1 MPTLT
6 DRILRKIGFLP
17 AMPIASPVKQ
27 TSFRCL
33 EDLQKIPRYPPH
45 MEGLPIYTPEELL
58 ATQHEFVDAVR
69 HMVADAELLDN
80 HYNPAM
86 LRLAS
91 FVHLLPASQTHHHR
105 GAGGLLRHSL
115 EVGYWALQQTEGK
128 LIRGITAPQQRRVFE
143 PRWRLDVFLAGICHD
158 LGKVVTDLT
167 VSDRANEEKWQP
179 YQQGI
184 YDWAMSQGIDSYFL
198 HWNEDRG
205 KRHPHVSSTLIDAVI
220 SRKSFNWISDGST
233 DAVIWMTESLNNNPG
248 QSNQIH
254 SFVVKADQVSV
265 ERDLKSMGA
274 TMAGYEIGVPIE
286 RYLTDI
292 MRRLVR
298 EGIWRINEAGARI
311 WNINDNT
318 YLVWP
323 MAGEEI
329 SRRIREENIPGLPK
343 TPDGILD
350 MMVERGIALLREGQ
364 GDPFFHI
371 APEIL
376 SQKIPDIKLRCVRLR
391 DQALISAMPIPSV
404 AGTVLGNLETAS
416 PTPPQPICGTSEHNQ
431 QAAAQPQHDHST
443 SEITQTSIPA
453 SLPERL
459 SPLAAEIENQPAHFG
474 IMLATPRTEVL
485 SMEQLTGS
493 MGELLRTLIDD
504 FSTGKKSFE
513 ALTTYQNRQLYLMW
527 PHAFSGYGYTPK
539 QILDGFTERGWME
552 AMNDIAKVGDM
563 RFADGAAKAIRLT
576 ATISQTFLNAIQ
588 PKRVTHS
595 PSTRESAKP
604 GTHANTRLCFAL
616 SAGDVTSR
624 QFELNG
630 QQFELKPGLNGLPT
644 IRDLDVLIYCA
655 RLHKGDYQHDFEN
668 QQLDFQFSAQDF
680 LKSCGRGIGG
690 AQIQGLFQALDR
702 LGSGEISIRNPAS
715 SGAKPTEPRCKLI
728 TYAAELN
735 RDEGDDR
742 ISLTISGKLFCLMP
756 SRLTR
761 VIFAGTMHPDYF
773 KLKPLQRVLYWL
785 AITNGDENKSLTTSI
800 EQLHW
805 LTGAS
810 SPLRNFRVAIQEVT
824 EHPLLNYRLTADQKV
839 TAISFRQIQTG

>member
-1 MPTLT
+1 MPTFT
-6 DRILRKIGFLP
+6 DRVLRKFGLLP
-17 AMPIASPVKQ
+17 PLSVMNVVAVQKDKAK
-27 TSFRCL
+27 RL
-33 EDLQKIPRYPPH
+33 EDMQKIPRYPPF
-45 MEGLPIYTPEELL
+45 MEGLPIYTPDELL

-69 HMVADAELLDN
+69 RLVADAELLDN

-91 FVHLLPASQTHHHR
+91 FVHLLPASQMHHHR
-105 GAGGLLRHSL
+105 GVGGLLRHSL
-115 EVGYWALQQTEGK
+115 EVGFLALQQTEGK

-143 PRWRLDVFLAGICHD
+143 PHWRLAVFLAGICHD

-167 VSDRANEEKWQP
+167 VTDRANEQKWQP

-184 YDWAMSQGIDSYFL
+184 YDWVISRGIDSYFL
-198 HWNEDRG
+198 HWHEDRG
-205 KRHPHVSSTLIDAVI
+205 KRHTHVSSTLIDAVI
-220 SRKSFNWISDGST
+220 GRESFNWISDGST

-248 QSNQIH
+248 QTNQIH
-254 SFVVKADQVSV
+254 DFVVRADQLSV
-265 ERDLKSMGA
+265 ERDLKSMGVA
-274 TMAGYEIGVPIE
+274 MAGYEIGVPIE

-292 MRRLVR
+292 MRRLVQ
-298 EGIWRINEAGARI
+298 EGIWRINEPGARV
-311 WNINDNT
+311 WNIAGNT

-329 SRRIREENIPGLPK
+329 ARRTREENIPGLPK

-350 MMVERGIALLREGQ
+350 MMVERGIAFLREEQ
-364 GDPFFHI
+364 SEPFFHI
-371 APEIL
+371 APDVLI
-376 SQKIPDIKLRCVRLR
+376 QKIPDLKLRCVGLR
-391 DQALISAMPIPSV
+391 DQSLISIMPIAPV
-404 AGTVLGNLETAS
+404 AGTVSGSLETAL

-431 QAAAQPQHDHST
+431 QAAAQPQHGHST
-443 SEITQTSIPA
+443 PEITQASIPA

-459 SPLAAEIENQPAHFG
+459 PHITEA
-474 IMLATPRTEVL
+474 PRAD
-485 SMEQLTGS
+485 EQLTGS
-493 MGELLRTLIDD
+493 MGELLRALIED
-504 FSTGKKSFE
+504 FRTGKKSFE
-513 ALTTYQNRQLYLMW
+513 ALTTYQNHQLYLMW
-527 PHAFSGYGYTPK
+527 PHAFAGYGYTQK
-539 QILDGFTERGWME
+539 QILDELTERGWMD
-552 AMNDIAKVGDM
+552 AMSDVAKVGEIN
-563 RFADGAAKAIRLT
+563 FADGAAKAIRLT
-576 ATISQTFLNAIQ
+576 AAISQTFLNAIQ
-588 PKRVTHS
+588 PKRVTH
-595 PSTRESAKP
+595 PTPTHEKAKT
-604 GTHANTRLCFAL
+604 GTHAKARLCFAL

-624 QFELNG
+624 QFDLNG

-735 RDEGDDR
+735 RDDSDDK

-785 AITNGDENKSLTTSI
+785 AIANGDDNNSFMTSI

-810 SPLRNFRVAIQEVT
+810 SPLRNFRGAIQEVA
-824 EHPLLNYRLTADQKV
+824 EYPLLDYQLSTDQKV